1 MCVGE
6 ANLEDVQV
14 CVECLKGGGCRYW
27 KSAYFR
33 KSAWVC
39 DCVVRMWYVFV
50 FLARSFSVTEKK
62 LTLFSASHVLMELR
76 ISDKKKSSEKFS
88 TLLVCRSIV
97 L

>member
-62 LTLFSASHVLMELR
+62 INSILSLPRSNGITNFWQKKIKWEIFNSARVS
-76 ISDKKKSSEKFS
+76 
-88 TLLVCRSIV
+88 
-97 L
+97 